1 MDTEDGFDPTLLKK
15 KKKKK
20 TFDLDAALGL
30 DDGSK
35 KEEAKD
41 ESAMD
46 TGVADLEDNLDLE
59 SFGKKKKKKKKP
71 FNLVKLEGAL
81 PSTKEIEEEGNNAA
95 IEEPE
100 DDINLD
106 DLKDNLDLESFGKK
120 KKKKKK
126 PFILVKLEGALPST
140 KEIEEEGNNAAT
152 EEPEDDINLN
162 DLEDNLDLESFGKKK
177 KKKKNPF
184 NLVKLEGALPS
195 TKEIEEEGN
204 NAATEEPEDD
214 INLDDLKDNLDL
226 ESFGKKKKKKKKPF
240 ILVKLEGALSSTKEI
255 EEEGNNAATEEPED
269 DINLDDLEDNLDLE
283 SFGKKKKKKK
293 KPFNLVK
300 LEGALPSTKEIEE
313 EGNNAATEEPED
325 DINFDDLKDILD
337 LESFGKKKKKKK
349 KKKKPFILVKLER
362 VWPSTKEI
370 EEEEDN
376 LDLESFG
383 KKKKKKKKP
392 FNLVKLEGALPSTKE
407 IEEEG
412 NNAAT
417 EEPEDDINLDD
428 LKDILDLESFGKKK
442 KKKKK
447 PFILVKLEG
456 ALPSTKEIEEE
467 EDNLDLESFGKKK
480 KKKKKPFNLVKLEG
494 ALPSTKEIEEEG
506 NSAATKE
513 PEDDDINFPK

>member
-255 EEEGNNAATEEPED
+255 EEE
-269 DINLDDLEDNLDLE
+269 DNLDLE

-313 EGNNAATEEPED
+313 E
-325 DINFDDLKDILD
+325 DILD

-370 EEEEDN
+370 EEEGNNAATEEPEDDINLDDLEDN

>member
-313 EGNNAATEEPED
+313 E
-325 DINFDDLKDILD
+325 
-337 LESFGKKKKKKK
+337 
-349 KKKKPFILVKLER
+349 
-362 VWPSTKEI
+362 
-370 EEEEDN
+370 DN

>member
-140 KEIEEEGNNAAT
+140 KEIEEE
-152 EEPEDDINLN
+152 
-162 DLEDNLDLESFGKKK
+162 EDNLDLESFGKKK

-195 TKEIEEEGN
+195 TKEIEEE
-204 NAATEEPEDD
+204 
-214 INLDDLKDNLDL
+214 DNLDL

-370 EEEEDN
+370 EEEGNNAATEEPEDDINLDDLEDN

>member
-255 EEEGNNAATEEPED
+255 EEE
-269 DINLDDLEDNLDLE
+269 EDNLDLE

-313 EGNNAATEEPED
+313 E
-325 DINFDDLKDILD
+325 DILD

-370 EEEEDN
+370 EEEGNNAATEEPEDDINLDDLEDN

>member
-313 EGNNAATEEPED
+313 E
-325 DINFDDLKDILD
+325 
-337 LESFGKKKKKKK
+337 
-349 KKKKPFILVKLER
+349 
-362 VWPSTKEI
+362 
-370 EEEEDN
+370 EDN

>member
-370 EEEEDN
+370 EEEDN

-407 IEEEG
+407 IEEE
-412 NNAAT
+412 
-417 EEPEDDINLDD
+417 
-428 LKDILDLESFGKKK
+428 DILDLESFGKKK

>member
-195 TKEIEEEGN
+195 TKEIEEE
-204 NAATEEPEDD
+204 
-214 INLDDLKDNLDL
+214 
-226 ESFGKKKKKKKKPF
+226 
-240 ILVKLEGALSSTKEI
+240 
-255 EEEGNNAATEEPED
+255 
-269 DINLDDLEDNLDLE
+269 DNLDLE

-370 EEEEDN
+370 EEEGNNAATEEPEDDINLDDLEDN